1 MNKWSI
7 SKRAIFLGLAPAVFM
22 FFALTAYFIHDK
34 LEVLQTQLDN
44 KGELLVQQ
52 LAPATEYAVFIKN
65 PTLLEDTVSP
75 ILNQVDVAYVE
86 IYDDNGELLLS
97 RKNLSLID
105 DFDHSTIRQ
114 FKADI
119 VLQDVPLESSE
130 FSLGLES
137 LDGPKQD
144 KVIGSITIGLTTQQ
158 LKQAQ
163 KEALLGGMF
172 IALLSLF
179 FATLLALFISRT
191 ITNPVKSLSETV
203 TLFKSGLLSARV
215 AERSGGELGTLESNV
230 NAMAVSLERAKR
242 KELEHAMALEQARA
256 EAQAASQAKS
266 QFLLSVSHLLRR
278 SMTGSLG
285 HLQLL
290 EASQLDLK
298 QKGYVEQTIISL
310 AQLLDL
316 LEKIVDYSQLLNQSY
331 SLKPH
336 FFDLNRLFNRCRASL
351 IATCQ
356 KKNIDLHIHL
366 DEKHS
371 NIDINTD
378 STALQK
384 IVLSILSNAA
394 NNTEQGYI
402 DVIVK
407 WSPIEEQHKLL
418 LTIDVSDTGLSYTE
432 EQLST
437 LMTISNPLPVT
448 NSGIELPFQL
458 ELLIVKQLTDLLGGT
473 IHLTPQADG
482 GTRYLL
488 EFIFPYRI
496 NQSKD
501 SDSLNE
507 DSQKASPINGRVL
520 VIDPNPVD
528 LQVAKEMLNLFGA
541 TVNTAITAQIGLE
554 RIRQFSYQLVIIDTD
569 VKDES
574 VIALVDRI
582 KAFAKAKNQILPILI
597 TTVESNIDP
606 LRKILSDPFDDI
618 LEKPY
623 SMQQLKYRIQTQL
636 SRVKQH
642 SLSKT

>member
-1 MNKWSI
+1 
-7 SKRAIFLGLAPAVFM
+7 
-22 FFALTAYFIHDK
+22 
-34 LEVLQTQLDN
+34 
-44 KGELLVQQ
+44 
-52 LAPATEYAVFIKN
+52 
-65 PTLLEDTVSP
+65 
-75 ILNQVDVAYVE
+75 
-86 IYDDNGELLLS
+86 
-97 RKNLSLID
+97 
-105 DFDHSTIRQ
+105 
-114 FKADI
+114 
-119 VLQDVPLESSE
+119 
-130 FSLGLES
+130 
-137 LDGPKQD
+137 
-144 KVIGSITIGLTTQQ
+144 
-158 LKQAQ
+158 
-163 KEALLGGMF
+163 
-172 IALLSLF
+172 
-179 FATLLALFISRT
+179 
-191 ITNPVKSLSETV
+191 
-203 TLFKSGLLSARV
+203 
-215 AERSGGELGTLESNV
+215 
-230 NAMAVSLERAKR
+230 
-242 KELEHAMALEQARA
+242 
-256 EAQAASQAKS
+256 
-266 QFLLSVSHLLRR
+266 
-278 SMTGSLG
+278 MTGSLG

-642 SLSKT
+642 SLSET